1 MNFGTSGSLLSPP
14 APLLPRVS
22 GRPLRLT
29 DIAPLELARQLTILE
44 STLYQRIRPTE
55 CLQKIYAD
63 EVQGQL
69 LAPNVRKVI
78 LTANILAGWIAL
90 VILQH
95 KDAKSRAQMYK
106 HWLQTAVV
114 GDYFT

>member
-1 MNFGTSGSLLSPP
+1 MSSGTSGSLLSPP

-29 DIAPLELARQLTILE
+29 DIVPLELARQLTILE
-44 STLYQRIRPTE
+44 STLYQKIRPTE

-95 KDAKSRAQMYK
+95 KDAKSRAQVYK